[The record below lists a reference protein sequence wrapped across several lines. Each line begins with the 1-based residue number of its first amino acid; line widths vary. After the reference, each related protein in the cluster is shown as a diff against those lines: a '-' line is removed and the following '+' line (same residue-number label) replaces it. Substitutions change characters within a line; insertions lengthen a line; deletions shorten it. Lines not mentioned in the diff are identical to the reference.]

1 MLVGERKTA
10 PAPHIGFLPGL
21 KVVMKNPHMRR
32 LLLADAMAAM
42 PGSVMSGLFIFYQAE
57 LLGNAQFNSLALIGF
72 FIAHIIGVPI
82 WVRLAYRIG
91 KHRTFGMSSLCFC
104 FTTALF
110 YFPGEGEVAL
120 FAALLFAT
128 GFTHSG
134 LTFLL
139 RSMAADV
146 VDYDNVQTGGQRTG
160 LYFALLAITQKAGG
174 ALAIGVTYPLLA
186 LVGFDAQG
194 DNSEE
199 TKFAFRMIYLV
210 VPTLAMILAYVFIR
224 GFKLDAEQQREL
236 QAQIEARD
244 NAQANAAGP
253 ESS

>member
-1 MLVGERKTA
+1 M
-10 PAPHIGFLPGL
+10 
-21 KVVMKNPHMRR
+21 
-32 LLLADAMAAM
+32 
-42 PGSVMSGLFIFYQAE
+42 
-57 LLGNAQFNSLALIGF
+57 
-72 FIAHIIGVPI
+72 
-82 WVRLAYRIG
+82 
-91 KHRTFGMSSLCFC
+91 
-104 FTTALF
+104 
-110 YFPGEGEVAL
+110 

-194 DNSEE
+194 GNSEE

-210 VPTLAMILAYVFIR
+210 VPTVAMILAYVFIR
-224 GFKLDAEQQREL
+224 GFKLDENQQREL

-244 NAQANAAGP
+244 NAQTNAAG
-253 ESS
+253 SDAS